1 MPDPILRHRIGPPAE
16 TGEKRCRPGTRQRGE
31 FFRSRGDE
39 LCIIERRHFRL
50 QRAPK
55 EHPGEYHSS
64 RCASGIFETRKA
76 TSNYFSTL
84 DRRNNKAK
92 TLRQVSNVILA
103 ESHIHR
109 SGRGIFDTVKH
120 RSQTAIMSA
129 EQRGGGVGWNR
140 TNNRVG
146 LYAEV
151 VFYSEPPFTT
161 ARTFRRL

>member
-1 MPDPILRHRIGPPAE
+1 MPDPILRPRVGPPAAA
-16 TGEKRCRPGTRQRGE
+16 GEKGSRPGTRQPGE

-64 RCASGIFETRKA
+64 RCASGISETRKA
-76 TSNYFSTL
+76 ASNYFSTL

-103 ESHIHR
+103 KSHIHG
-109 SGRGIFDTVKH
+109 SGGGIFDT
-120 RSQTAIMSA
+120 
-129 EQRGGGVGWNR
+129 
-140 TNNRVG
+140 
-146 LYAEV
+146 
-151 VFYSEPPFTT
+151 
-161 ARTFRRL
+161 